1 MCFWLYE
8 EELHHIAEE
17 IIWGRLTEVAVKE
30 IDCVR
35 HYHMEIVKKKSTSS
49 FWEFFLTV
57 NRVSEMM
64 HPHASLL
71 LYRTKRKNPMPRLI
85 NHSWSFEALVNIIK
99 M

>member
-1 MCFWLYE
+1 M
-8 EELHHIAEE
+8 HHIAEE

-35 HYHMEIVKKKSTSS
+35 HYHMEIVKK
-49 FWEFFLTV
+49 EEHIILLGIFLTV

-64 HPHASLL
+64 HPHASIL

-85 NHSWSFEALVNIIK
+85 NHSWSFEASVNIIK